1 MKQWVAILA
10 LLWVTATMQTAGEH
24 RAHSCPTEICAAV
37 MITEPGGETRLMDEA
52 PLLATSTLPAPSH
65 LCGASHDAGKG
76 GRHTETNGTIAA
88 LAPHASL
95 HGHQLDASS
104 TSSISDPVSTHTA
117 GRYIY
122 FLRRIII

>member
-10 LLWVTATMQTAGEH
+10 LLWITATMQNAGEH
-24 RAHSCPTEICAAV
+24 RVHSCRAEICAAV
-37 MITEPGGETRLMDEA
+37 ITQSGGDTRPVDDA
-52 PLLATSTLPAPSH
+52 PLLATSTLPVPSH

-88 LAPHASL
+88 LAPDANL
-95 HGHQLDASS
+95 HGHRLDIGSIS
-104 TSSISDPVSTHTA
+104 CISDPVSTRTT